1 MSQMESV
8 HLSIVVPLFNEQDN
22 VEILVTTLIKELQ
35 AIGRTFEI
43 ILVDDGSS
51 DKTWERIDAQ
61 KAQVVGIKLSKNF
74 GHQHALLAG
83 LTVSR
88 GKAIISLD
96 GDMQHP
102 PTFLRHLVDKHDDG
116 YLIVNT
122 KRNDIQ
128 VASAFKRTTSKLF
141 YKVFSFL
148 TDVSMEQGS
157 SDFRLIDRVVLDELL
172 QLKDRDLFLRG
183 AVEWLGFKSITL
195 EYEAAERF
203 SGESKYP
210 LKKMLKFAKGSI
222 VSFSTKPLVIG
233 IWMGLITSLLSFI
246 ELIYILIQ
254 VIKGETVPGWASTLG
269 IISLLFGVLFIILG
283 IIGMYLARIH
293 TALQNRPRF
302 IIEKSSYSQNDQS

>member
-88 GKAIISLD
+88 GKAIISMD